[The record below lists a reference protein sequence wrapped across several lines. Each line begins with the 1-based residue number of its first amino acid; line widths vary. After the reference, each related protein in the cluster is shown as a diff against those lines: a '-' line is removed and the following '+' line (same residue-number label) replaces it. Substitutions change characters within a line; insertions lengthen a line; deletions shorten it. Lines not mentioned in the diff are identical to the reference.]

1 MAMKIVIVDDNKTN
15 LMIVEKILQMAGYK
29 RLVLLSSAKE
39 LYEYL
44 QLDTPNP
51 GEVDIDLV
59 LMDLMM
65 PEIDGIAA
73 CRKILSTERF
83 QDLPIIFVTAMGD
96 SNKMAEA
103 MDAGALDYVMKPIN
117 KVELLARI
125 RSVLRLKLE
134 KDLRKERDKR
144 IQHELN
150 LAKQVQLSM
159 LPCPIQKEDVTI
171 SAVYKPTFE
180 LAGDLYAWYQIS
192 PHRYGVILLDMMGHG
207 ISSSL
212 ICMYIYSALKD
223 SITGLCDPAAVM
235 KELNRRMN
243 QLNMPDSLTN
253 YYFTAIYFVLD
264 TENQS
269 IEYVNAGHP
278 AGIAIVDDE
287 VRLLDEGCWA
297 LGFFDDIDVQKG
309 VISYKE
315 HARLLLFT
323 DGLSEWLEEEYEDAK
338 VKLIS
343 CFQEALLEDS
353 ALLLEKLQ
361 PSAELAIPQK
371 DDMCLV
377 MVSTR

>member
-1 MAMKIVIVDDNKTN
+1 MAMKIVVVDDNKTN

>member
-1 MAMKIVIVDDNKTN
+1 MAMKIVVVDDNKTN

-83 QDLPIIFVTAMGD
+83 QNLPIIFVTAMGD